1 MNFRWL
7 TGLFFVCALV
17 ARTGAQSADDRY
29 VRVYGIIQE
38 ADRLADTGQTRQA
51 ITKYLEAQVAVK
63 DLQTSFP
70 GWNSQLVSY
79 RLEYISG
86 RLEPLTR
93 KAESTPAPKGPS
105 PAEEAAALTA
115 KQLSA
120 LQTEIA
126 QLAAQNSLLEAKL
139 REALTVQPAAV
150 DPRELAKADERIK
163 ALQKERDL
171 LAVTLEQAGARTG
184 IAVGDKAAAATN
196 AKQEVVTQSAVVSVL
211 QRQNEELQKQ
221 INDLVARM
229 KPGTRGASGEVLTL
243 KETVAALEA
252 SNRVIKEE
260 QVTMEN
266 RLVHWV
272 KTYGD
277 AASRDAELKK
287 QLAEAQA
294 AIQAAKAERDAL
306 LEQLNK
312 VSKELTERDTR
323 IRSTATQALEKEMDT
338 IRAKLQIFE
347 AKKVPFS
354 AEELALFKQPPLKV
368 ARAETN
374 APPALKTAIPVAP
387 EATAKIEAQTAD
399 ALRAVDAGRYEE
411 AERKYRELL
420 SRDEKNVN
428 LLNNLAAVQMDQDKV
443 ADAEATLKKALE
455 IDPQDAVS
463 LYFMGGL
470 KIRQEKFNEAFDVLS
485 RSATIDPNKP
495 NTQYLLAQTLV
506 QQGNRAPAETALRRA
521 IQLKPGWGEPHYM
534 LAVLYATQ
542 ETDMMGLAKY
552 HYKQAVTGGV
562 ARNPEL
568 EKLMEKPVTK

>member
-1 MNFRWL
+1 MNLRSWIL
-7 TGLFFVCALV
+7 LLAVSLV
-17 ARTGAQSADDRY
+17 SLRAGAQPADDRY
-29 VRVYGIIQE
+29 LRVYGMIQE
-38 ADRLADTGQTRQA
+38 ADRLADTGQTRPA
-51 ITKYLEAQVAVK
+51 ITKYLEAQLAVK
-63 DLQTSFP
+63 DFRSSYP
-70 GWNSQLVSY
+70 GWNPELLAF
-79 RLEYISG
+79 RLEYISQ

-93 KAESTPAPKGPS
+93 KSAATPGPPAPTPA
-105 PAEEAAALTA
+105 EAAATATA
-115 KQLSA
+115 KQLES

-150 DPRELAKADERIK
+150 DPRELAKAEERIK

-171 LAVTLEQAGARTG
+171 LAVTLDQSGGRAA
-184 IAVGDKAAAATN
+184 GDKAVAAAS

-221 INDLVARM
+221 INDLNARL
-229 KPGTRGASGEVLTL
+229 KPGTRGSSREMLEL
-243 KETVAALEA
+243 KEMIAGLEA

-266 RLVHWV
+266 RLVDWV
-272 KTYGD
+272 RRHGD
-277 AASRDAELKK
+277 AIAREPELRK

-294 AIQAAKAERDAL
+294 AVKAAKEERDAL
-306 LEQLNK
+306 IAKLNQ
-312 VSKELTERDTR
+312 VSRELTERDTR
-323 IRSTATQALEKEMDT
+323 IRSSATQALEKEMET

-347 AKKVPFS
+347 AKKVPFTP
-354 AEELALFKQPPLKV
+354 EELALFKQPPLKV
-368 ARAETN
+368 AKAETN
-374 APPALKTAIPVAP
+374 APALLQFAVPVTE
-387 EATAKIEAQTAD
+387 EAKAKLETQTAD
-399 ALRAVDAGRYEE
+399 ALRAVDAGRYGE

-420 SRDEKNVN
+420 SRDERNVN

-443 ADAEATLKKALE
+443 ADAEATLKRALE

-470 KIRQEKFNEAFDVLS
+470 KIRQEKYNDAFEVLS
-485 RSATIDPNKP
+485 RSATIDPNKA
-495 NTQYLLAQTLV
+495 NTQYLLAQALV
-506 QQGNRAPAETALRRA
+506 QQGSRAPAETALRRA

-542 ETDMMGLAKY
+542 ESDMMGLAKY

-568 EKLMEKPVTK
+568 EKLMQKPVTK